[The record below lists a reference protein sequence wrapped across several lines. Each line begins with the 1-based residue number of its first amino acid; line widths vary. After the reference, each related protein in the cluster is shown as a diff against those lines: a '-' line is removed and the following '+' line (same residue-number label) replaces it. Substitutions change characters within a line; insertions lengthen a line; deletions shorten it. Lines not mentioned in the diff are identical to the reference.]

1 MSNPFPFSPEVLPN
15 YLLLLSQINLLH
27 LLAWLVAVVIGFRR
41 RWSWGLMLLIPLF
54 YPFALLALTLKRIR
68 WIGWIAAVHG
78 LLLCLWFAGGVYLK
92 SSEWHQLLAA
102 EEALKARGELLDPT
116 LLHDAPE
123 VVPEKNVWDHPLLIT
138 LAQAGQSDATHLDD
152 LLQSSASKSDEGDL
166 AIERMEEEYGW
177 LSMPDIP
184 NTSLIFEHQEDS
196 PKTVTT
202 PLQTLYREAW
212 VQKHTDE
219 SMGDSP
225 EVSHDGFGDLESLLE
240 AMEVTHETH
249 QPRFEGLMEALR
261 REQDVYP
268 FAFENGPGILLPH
281 LSFLKDL
288 AKRAR
293 QRLVWQAYRR
303 DADASFQTMQDM
315 FVIHGTE
322 WSNILI
328 CRLVEV
334 ACWRGGLQG
343 VVALQNQHLWSDE
356 KWQWLEQALAEIQL
370 EANIPG
376 VMVMERAVF
385 IPWLKLQADE
395 NPLRV
400 ITMLGVLGGGSGP
413 TSIGQRILMGP
424 LGQCINT
431 HMQAFYIKQLRLLHA
446 SYAHLEKEAENILGQ
461 FQHQP
466 WSGMESQMADYDG
479 RAFGLLS
486 GVFAPGLRN
495 YDRFYSVQLMVEMAK
510 ASVSLERYYL
520 KHGQY
525 PVSLKDL
532 VPEFRDTVP
541 VDPMSGQPFHYR
553 KLGNDGFEFYS
564 VGWNGKDDAG
574 FPGDLPRDRGLFDD
588 EGMPDDVLWRV
599 EGSEETLPVVL
610 TEPEKEEDLF
620 KKYGLLPY
628 DAEFDGNDP

>member
-15 YLLLLSQINLLH
+15 YYLLLCQINCLH

-41 RWSWGLMLLIPLF
+41 QWSWGLILLIPLF
-54 YPFALLALTLKRIR
+54 YPFALLVLALKRIR

-102 EEALKARGELLDPT
+102 EEALKAKGELLDPT

-123 VVPEKNVWDHPLLIT
+123 AVPEKNVWDHPLLIT

-152 LLQSSASKSDEGDL
+152 LLQSSASKSDAGDL
-166 AIERMEEEYGW
+166 ARERMEEEYGW
-177 LSMPDIP
+177 LSMPDIT
-184 NTSLIFEHQEDS
+184 NISLIFEHQEGRS
-196 PKTVTT
+196 KTLYT

-212 VQKHTDE
+212 VQKHADDPKQ
-219 SMGDSP
+219 DSP
-225 EVSHDGFGDLESLLE
+225 ELSNDGFGDLESLLE

-249 QPRFEGLMEALR
+249 QLRFEGLMEALR

-268 FAFENGPGILLPH
+268 FAFENGPAILLPH
-281 LSFLKDL
+281 LSCLKDL

-356 KWQWLEQALAEIQL
+356 RWQWLEQALAEIQL
-370 EANIPG
+370 EASIPG
-376 VMVMERAVF
+376 VMDMERATF

-395 NPLRV
+395 NTMRV
-400 ITMLGVLGGGSGP
+400 ITMLDLLGGGSRP
-413 TSIGQRILMGP
+413 TRIGQLILMGP
-424 LGQCINT
+424 LGRCVNT

-446 SYAHLEKEAENILGQ
+446 HYDHLGKKAENILDQ

-466 WSGMESQMADYDG
+466 WSGMESQLPTYDRG
-479 RAFGLLS
+479 SIGVLS
-486 GVFAPGLRN
+486 AMLTPSLDI
-495 YDRFYSVQLMVEMAK
+495 YDRFYSAQLMVEMAK
-510 ASVSLERYYL
+510 ASISLERHYL

-525 PVSLKDL
+525 PVRLKDL
-532 VPEFRDTVP
+532 VPEFRETVP
-541 VDPMSGQPFHYR
+541 LDPMSGQPFHYR

-564 VGWNGKDDAG
+564 VGWNGKDDSG
-574 FPGDLPRDRGLFDD
+574 FPGDLSRDRGLFDD

-599 EGSEETLPVVL
+599 EGSEESLPVVL
-610 TEPEKEEDLF
+610 TELEKEEDVL
-620 KKYGLLPY
+620 KKY
-628 DAEFDGNDP
+628 

>member
-15 YLLLLSQINLLH
+15 YYLLLCQINCLH

-41 RWSWGLMLLIPLF
+41 QWSWGLILLIPLF
-54 YPFALLALTLKRIR
+54 YPFALLVLALKRIR

-102 EEALKARGELLDPT
+102 EEALKAKGELLDPT

-123 VVPEKNVWDHPLLIT
+123 AVPEKNVWDHPLLIT

-152 LLQSSASKSDEGDL
+152 LLQSSASKSDAGDL
-166 AIERMEEEYGW
+166 ARERMEEEYGW
-177 LSMPDIP
+177 LSMPDIT
-184 NTSLIFEHQEDS
+184 NISLIFEHQEGRS
-196 PKTVTT
+196 KTLYT

-212 VQKHTDE
+212 VQKHADDPKQ
-219 SMGDSP
+219 DSP
-225 EVSHDGFGDLESLLE
+225 ELSNDGFGDLESLLE

-268 FAFENGPGILLPH
+268 FAFENGPAILLPH
-281 LSFLKDL
+281 LSCLKDL

-356 KWQWLEQALAEIQL
+356 RWQWLEQALAEIQL
-370 EANIPG
+370 EASIPG
-376 VMVMERAVF
+376 VMDMERATF

-395 NPLRV
+395 NTMRV
-400 ITMLGVLGGGSGP
+400 ITMLDLLGGGSRP
-413 TSIGQRILMGP
+413 TRIGQLILMGP
-424 LGQCINT
+424 LGRCVNT

-446 SYAHLEKEAENILGQ
+446 HYDHLGKKAENILDQ

-466 WSGMESQMADYDG
+466 WSGMESQLPTYDRG
-479 RAFGLLS
+479 SIGVLS
-486 GVFAPGLRN
+486 AMLTPPLDI
-495 YDRFYSVQLMVEMAK
+495 YDRFYSAQLMVEMAK
-510 ASVSLERYYL
+510 ASISLERHYL

-525 PVSLKDL
+525 PVRLKDL

-541 VDPMSGQPFHYR
+541 LDPMSGQPFHYR

-564 VGWNGKDDAG
+564 VGWNGKDDSG
-574 FPGDLPRDRGLFDD
+574 FPGDLSRDHGLFDD

-599 EGSEETLPVVL
+599 EGSEESLPVVL
-610 TEPEKEEDLF
+610 TELEKEEDVL
-620 KKYGLLPY
+620 KKY
-628 DAEFDGNDP
+628 

>member
-15 YLLLLSQINLLH
+15 YYLLLCQINCLH

-41 RWSWGLMLLIPLF
+41 QWSWGLILLIPLF
-54 YPFALLALTLKRIR
+54 YPFALLVLALKRIR
-68 WIGWIAAVHG
+68 WIGWIASIHG

-92 SSEWHQLLAA
+92 SSEWRQLLAT
-102 EEALKARGELLDPT
+102 EEALKARGELLNPT
-116 LLHDAPE
+116 LVHDAPE
-123 VVPEKNVWDHPLLIT
+123 VIPEKNVWDHPLLIT

-152 LLQSSASKSDEGDL
+152 LLQSSASKSDAGDL
-166 AIERMEEEYGW
+166 ARERMEEEYGW
-177 LSMPDIP
+177 LSMPDIT
-184 NTSLIFEHQEDS
+184 NISLIFEHQEDR

-212 VQKHTDE
+212 VQKHAAE
-219 SMGDSP
+219 SMRYSP

-268 FAFENGPGILLPH
+268 FAFENGPAMLLPH

-356 KWQWLEQALAEIQL
+356 RWQWLEQALAEIQL
-370 EANIPG
+370 EASIPG
-376 VMVMERAVF
+376 VMDMERATF
-385 IPWLKLQADE
+385 IPWLKLQVDE
-395 NPLRV
+395 NTMRV
-400 ITMLGVLGGGSGP
+400 ITMLNVLGGGSGH
-413 TSIGQRILMGP
+413 TSIGQLILRGP
-424 LGQCINT
+424 LGRYVNT

-446 SYAHLEKEAENILGQ
+446 HYDHLGKKAENILDQ

-466 WSGMESQMADYDG
+466 WSGMESQLPTYDRG
-479 RAFGLLS
+479 SIGVLS
-486 GVFAPGLRN
+486 AMLTPPLDI
-495 YDRFYSVQLMVEMAK
+495 YDRFYSAQLMVEMAK
-510 ASVSLERYYL
+510 ASISLERHYL

-525 PVSLKDL
+525 PVRLKDL

-541 VDPMSGQPFHYR
+541 LDPMSGQPFHYR

-564 VGWNGKDDAG
+564 VGWNGKDDSG
-574 FPGDLPRDRGLFDD
+574 FPGDLSRDHGLFDD

-610 TEPEKEEDLF
+610 TELEKEEDVL
-620 KKYGLLPY
+620 KKY
-628 DAEFDGNDP
+628 